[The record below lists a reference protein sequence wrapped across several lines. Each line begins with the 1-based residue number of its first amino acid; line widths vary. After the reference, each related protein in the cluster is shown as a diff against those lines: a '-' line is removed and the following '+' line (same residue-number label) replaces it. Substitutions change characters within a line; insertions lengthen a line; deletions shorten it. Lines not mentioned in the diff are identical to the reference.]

1 MLSGNSMPS
10 YNITAQEY
18 SVFHTRTNCPT
29 LQNFLKREKAK
40 DAVPTPK

>member
-1 MLSGNSMPS
+1 MPF

-18 SVFHTRTNCPT
+18 PIIHTCTKRPV